1 MNFMEGEKVY
11 QSYMEGEM
19 GKEKSYRKYYIYL
32 HIGFHGALQCSLHT
46 KFKWFISEHLLVVVF
61 IISFLGLSFDVNV
74 YVLYFVLVLYNHIYV
89 FS

>member
-46 KFKWFISEHLLVVVF
+46 KFK
-61 IISFLGLSFDVNV
+61 
-74 YVLYFVLVLYNHIYV
+74 
-89 FS
+89 